1 MLLGGCDDAER
12 ARRGLD
18 LTQAVIKSSPG
29 LFVPDGIQKPR
40 ILVFS
45 DGAEM
50 ERPAQHVIGSRA
62 KSGSKHVKRAE

>member
-1 MLLGGCDDAER
+1 MLQIWMSFESCDDAER
-12 ARRGLD
+12 ATREFVS
-18 LTQAVIKSSPG
+18 TQVVMKSSPE

-50 ERPAQHVIGSRA
+50 D
-62 KSGSKHVKRAE
+62 